1 MAETRLV
8 HFGSAVIDFIY
19 RLKRLPQPG
28 EDLIASSYMS
38 MPGGGFNMMS
48 AAKRSG
54 LATAFAGRIG
64 DGPAGALLQ
73 KAMCDED
80 IEILTPVCTGED
92 TGVCI
97 VMVTDDAER
106 TFISYPGAESRIYA
120 DELLAIELRPE
131 DWLFTSGYTL
141 LYPQSGEQQIR
152 FLAEVDPSITFVF
165 DPTGI
170 VADIPRDRM
179 DAALSRADWLSC
191 NRDEAIVMLGTD
203 LDHADL
209 AAALLEQRCR
219 HAKGVVLRAGADGA
233 VLALR
238 GATPQTIPAFEVDA
252 VDTTGAGDCHLGAFI
267 AALARGDTPE
277 RAVEYANAAAALS
290 TLKHG
295 GATAPRRVDVD
306 LFLSRAGKLDQ

>member
-1 MAETRLV
+1 MAEPRLV

-19 RLKRLPQPG
+19 RLDRLPRAG
-28 EDLIASSYMS
+28 EDLIASSYLS
-38 MPGGGFNMMS
+38 MPGGGFNMMA

-64 DGPAGALLQ
+64 DGPAGAILH
-73 KAMCDED
+73 KAFRDED
-80 IEILTPVCTGED
+80 IDVLTPLYPGED

-106 TFISYPGAESRIYA
+106 TFVSYPGAESRLSA
-120 DELLAIELRPE
+120 DDLLALELAPT

-141 LYPQSGEQQIR
+141 LYPQSGGEQVR
-152 FLAEVDPSITFVF
+152 FLKEVNPSLTFVF

-170 VADIPRDRM
+170 VADIPADRLE
-179 DAALSRADWLSC
+179 AALSRADWLSC
-191 NRDEAIVMLGTD
+191 NRDEAMVMIGAD
-203 LDHADL
+203 REPADL
-209 AAALLEQRCR
+209 ALALLDQRCPR
-219 HAKGVVLRAGADGA
+219 ATGVVLRLGASGA

-238 GATPQTIPAFEVDA
+238 GETPRTIPAFEVDA
-252 VDTTGAGDCHLGAFI
+252 IDTTGAGDCHLGAFV
-267 AALARGDTPE
+267 AALSRGDAPE

-295 GATAPRRVDVD
+295 GATAPDREDVD
-306 LFLSRAGKLDQ
+306 LFLNRARKLDQ